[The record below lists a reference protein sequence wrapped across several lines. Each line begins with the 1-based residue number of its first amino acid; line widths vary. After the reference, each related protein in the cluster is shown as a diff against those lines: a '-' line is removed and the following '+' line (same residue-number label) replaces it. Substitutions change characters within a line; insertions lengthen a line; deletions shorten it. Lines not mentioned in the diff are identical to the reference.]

1 MSIGGRANLKHRKIP
16 LSSLSTKDETSKG
29 LEKEKL
35 EENKF
40 YIVKKSTR
48 STGDVGSLY

>member
-35 EENKF
+35 EEIN
-40 YIVKKSTR
+40 STLSR
-48 STGDVGSLY
+48 NPREVQAM